1 MMRDMQAQRLAMV
14 DSQLRTDRVTDQR
27 LLDAMAEIPRERF
40 VPDRC
45 RDIAYIDEDI
55 PIGHGRYMLEPRV
68 FARLVQAAEISE
80 SDVVLDVGCGAGY
93 SATVLG
99 RLAQAVVAVESAPEL
114 IELAGSSVDEADQD
128 NIVFQRGQLADGWPG
143 QAPYDAIF
151 INGAV
156 QQVPETLLS
165 QLAEGGRLCT
175 VLRPDDGPGR
185 AVVMLRADGQVSQRP
200 IFDASVP
207 ALAEF
212 NRTRGFV
219 FS

>member
-1 MMRDMQAQRLAMV
+1 MRDMQTQRLAMV
-14 DSQLRTDRVTDQR
+14 ESQLRTDRVTDKR

-40 VPDRC
+40 VPDHR
-45 RDIAYIDEDI
+45 RHFAYIDEDI
-55 PIGHGRYMLEPRV
+55 PIGQGRYLLEPRV
-68 FARLVQAAEISE
+68 FARLVQAAEVSD
-80 SDVVLDVGCGAGY
+80 SDVVLDIGCGAGY

-99 RLAQAVVAVESAPEL
+99 RLAQAVVAVESVPEL
-114 IELAGSSVDEADQD
+114 IEMAGSSMDEADQD

-143 QAPYDAIF
+143 QAPYDVII

-156 QQVPETLLS
+156 QQVPAMLLS

-185 AVVMLRADGQVSQRP
+185 AVIMLRAEDQVSQRP
-200 IFDASVP
+200 IFDANVP
-207 ALAEF
+207 RLVEF
-212 NRTRGFV
+212 NRTRSFV

>member
-1 MMRDMQAQRLAMV
+1 MQTQRLAMV
-14 DSQLRTDRVTDQR
+14 ESQLRTDRVTDKR

-40 VPDRC
+40 VPDSR
-45 RDIAYIDEDI
+45 RHLAYIDEDI
-55 PIGHGRYMLEPRV
+55 PIGHGRYLLEPRV
-68 FARLVQAAEISE
+68 FARLVQTAEVSD
-80 SDVVLDVGCGAGY
+80 SDVVLDIGCGAGY

-99 RLAQAVVAVESAPEL
+99 RLAQAVVAVESVPEL
-114 IELAGSSVDEADQD
+114 IEMAGSSVDEADQD
-128 NIVFQRGQLADGWPG
+128 NIVFQLGQLADGWPG
-143 QAPYDAIF
+143 QAPYDVIF

-185 AVVMLRADGQVSQRP
+185 AVIMLHTEGQVSQRP
-200 IFDASVP
+200 IFDANVP
-207 ALAEF
+207 VLVEF
-212 NRTRGFV
+212 NRTRSFV

>member
-1 MMRDMQAQRLAMV
+1 MRDMQTQRLAMV
-14 DSQLRTDRVTDQR
+14 ESQLRTDRVTDKR

-40 VPDRC
+40 VPDGR
-45 RDIAYIDEDI
+45 RHLAYIDEDI
-55 PIGHGRYMLEPRV
+55 PIGHGRHLLEPRV
-68 FARLVQAAEISE
+68 FARLVQAAEISD
-80 SDVVLDVGCGAGY
+80 SDVVLDIGCGSGY

-114 IELAGSSVDEADQD
+114 IEMAGSSVDEADQD
-128 NIVFQRGQLADGWPG
+128 NIVFQVGQLADGRPG
-143 QAPYDAIF
+143 QAPYDVIF

-185 AVVMLRADGQVSQRP
+185 AVIMLHTDGQVSQRP
-200 IFDASVP
+200 IFNANVP
-207 ALAEF
+207 VLVEF
-212 NRTRGFV
+212 NRTRSFV